1 MCGHVGV
8 FGAVSVKH
16 EKMFKE
22 LLWIDA
28 LRGKD
33 STGVASVT
41 RHNLEQVHIA
51 KQVGGPEEL
60 VNDKRYD
67 KCFQGQI
74 GVLIG
79 HNRWKTKGNVNR
91 RNAHPFEFSEIV
103 GAHNGTLHSQYQFE
117 DGNSF
122 DVDSEALFNHMNI
135 HGAYEAIKIARGAL
149 ALAWYNKKYGSMNFY
164 RNTERPL
171 WFALTKDG
179 TAMFYASEVWMLIGI
194 AHRNEVE
201 LNDPWELSPHHMISW
216 SIEKGSGKL
225 GKPVITLITPP
236 KEEPKK
242 TTSTSSWQ
250 GNQGNKGGAGSTN
263 NVVVLNKPWTND
275 EEIRLLGKDG
285 EANVYR
291 VGEKAHT
298 AYGSEIRFLEDPYT
312 DDKDPRKY
320 IIYLHAPHVG
330 KILDEHDYVLAD
342 IERVVNLEQF
352 GWCFVILPSSVEG
365 LCGTDV
371 GDHTELAYPDHKG
384 TLLSKVEFEAKY
396 PYCSYCST
404 DIDGDKDNTF
414 TKTGD
419 ILCSDCSKDKDIL
432 ELVA

>member
-8 FGAVSVKH
+8 FGKVGIKH

-22 LLWIDA
+22 LLWVDA

-41 RHNLEQVHIA
+41 RHNLEQVNIA

-74 GVLIG
+74 GVLMG
-79 HNRWKTKGNVNR
+79 HNRWKTKGSVNR

-117 DGNSF
+117 DGNMF

-135 HGAYEAIKIARGAL
+135 HGAYETIKIARGAL

-164 RNTERPL
+164 RNLERPL

-179 TAMFYASEVWMLIGI
+179 DAMFYASEVWMLIGI
-194 AHRNEVE
+194 AFRNEVE
-201 LNDPWELSPHHMISW
+201 LNEPWELSPFHMISFTL
-216 SIEKGSGKL
+216 EKGSGKI
-225 GKPVITLITPP
+225 GKPVITKIEPP
-236 KEEPKK
+236 KEEPRKQ
-242 TTSTSSWQ
+242 TSTSNWQ
-250 GNQGNKGGAGSTN
+250 GNQGSKGGAGTTT
-263 NVVVLNKPWTND
+263 NVVSLQKPWTSD
-275 EEIRLLGKDG
+275 EEISHLGKDG
-285 EANVYR
+285 EAMVFK
-291 VGEKAHT
+291 VGETKKT
-298 AYGSEIRFLEDPYT
+298 AYGSDIVLLENPYL
-312 DDKDPRKY
+312 DAPGWNY
-320 IIYLHAPHVG
+320 ICYLHAPNVS
-330 KILDEHDYVLAD
+330 KIFEEHDYVLAD
-342 IERVVNLEQF
+342 VERVVNLEKF
-352 GWCFVILPSSVEG
+352 GWCFVVLPSSIEG

-384 TLLSKVEFEAKY
+384 TLMSKVDFEAKY

-404 DIDGDKDNTF
+404 DIDGDKENTF
-414 TKTGD
+414 TKDGD